1 VLRLASS
8 SCFVLGSIAVAS
20 LAPRAGAQ
28 SANLYPELSLAS
40 ANAAQDAAKP
50 SIPEK
55 PREDL
60 QLPQKDVFQAKTVE
74 VKAGELKEEQP
85 VGEYDQPVWSTFRR
99 FPSTRVYLQTP
110 PGGAQFEQWIQMRN
124 PKDNSN
130 AETRL
135 SQELEFGLGHRMQ
148 LDLYMN
154 ELHVRDGVN
163 STYNWSGYSME
174 LRYALADWDQIWGNP
189 TLYLEY
195 LFNDQNHDGADG
207 IEPKLLFGGEIA
219 TGWHWGVNFAHERTF
234 AGSNDVVSE
243 TSYFGSI
250 SYTIVDSAFSVG
262 ASSEVTYEG
271 APSDPA
277 PPPGAPASRDHGV
290 AVYLGPSF
298 QLIPHPRASLS
309 LEPLWGLTGSSL
321 RSKTFIVFT
330 WHF

>member
-1 VLRLASS
+1 MLRLAPT
-8 SCFVLGSIAVAS
+8 SCCIVGSIVAAG
-20 LAPRAGAQ
+20 LAPLAGAQ
-28 SANLYPELSLAS
+28 SAGLFPELSLAS
-40 ANAAQDAAKP
+40 AYASQDASKP

-124 PKDNSN
+124 PKDDSN

-135 SQELEFGLGHRMQ
+135 SQELEFGLGHRLQ

-154 ELHVRDGVN
+154 ELHVRDGVD
-163 STYNWSGYSME
+163 STYDWSGYAME
-174 LRYALADWDQIWGNP
+174 LRYALADWDEIWGNP

-195 LFNDQNHDGADG
+195 LFNDQNHDGADS
-207 IEPKLLFGGEIA
+207 IEPKLLFGGEIT
-219 TGWHWGVNFAHERTF
+219 TGWHWGINFAHERTF
-234 AGSNDVVSE
+234 AGENDRLEES
-243 TSYFGSI
+243 SFFASI
-250 SYTIVDSAFSVG
+250 SRTIVDSAFSAG
-262 ASSEVTYEG
+262 ASTEVTYESS
-271 APSDPA
+271 PNSDPF
-277 PPPGAPASRDHGV
+277 GTSRVHETS
-290 AVYLGPSF
+290 VYLGPSF
-298 QLIPHPRASLS
+298 QFIPHPRAAIDF
-309 LEPLWGLTGSSL
+309 EPMWGLTGESL
-321 RSKTFIVFT
+321 RTKIYIIFS